1 METGKYSASFINVTE
16 GHEAW
21 MLTITQERPCLDRR
35 FIKMLIRN
43 AADLMMED
51 GIYCSDVYVIL
62 RRDGQ
67 YIAQITL
74 KSFQILSAIYLSVE
88 IQDRDHM
95 PIRLRIMTIAE

>member
-21 MLTITQERPCLDRR
+21 MMTITQERPCLDRR

-51 GIYCSDVYVIL
+51 GIFCSDVYVIL
-62 RRDGQ
+62 RRDGK

-74 KSFQILSAIYLSVE
+74 KTFHFLSAIHFAVS
-88 IQDRDHM
+88 IQDRYHM
-95 PIRLRIMTIAE
+95 PILLRIMTIAE